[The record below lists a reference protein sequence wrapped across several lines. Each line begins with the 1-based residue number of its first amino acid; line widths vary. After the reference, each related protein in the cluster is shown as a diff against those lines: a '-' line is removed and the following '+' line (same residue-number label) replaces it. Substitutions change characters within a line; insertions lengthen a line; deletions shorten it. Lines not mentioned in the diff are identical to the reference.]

1 MIQSTKELIFNYDLR
16 DKIRQ
21 NGIVQIKII
30 SFTRNIAL
38 NLYEIQLQDSVQ
50 GVVIKDKI
58 IHRTYDEVDTL
69 RAMVLSQKT
78 YQTTGSKMEDE
89 LLNDVA
95 LMIVQQEAHY
105 WREIG
110 VDTLPEDWELVTLE
124 TLV

>member
-50 GVVIKDKI
+50 GVIIKDKI

-89 LLNDVA
+89 LLIDVA

-110 VDTLPEDWELVTLE
+110 VDTLPEDWELVTE
-124 TLV
+124 TQI